1 MVRKITDE
9 ENMRMYY
16 VQKRVVPILR
26 KFGVVTKMLSTVFPG
41 FSKGA
46 VENLTLI

>member
-16 VQKRVVPILR
+16 VQKRVDL
-26 KFGVVTKMLSTVFPG
+26 FWG
-41 FSKGA
+41 
-46 VENLTLI
+46 NLVWSQKC